1 MISDRD
7 IIQDETT
14 YGDNRR
20 RLSVRA
26 LLRNIILIGQL
37 SRTTTRNE
45 LLAAYDLSREGEA
58 SLYRLTP
65 RGFLTERE
73 LKASDVE
80 ALSLAERVAF
90 LKGAS
95 LLLGDRLRRGGDCI
109 CNMQAIVILPVAAY
123 ASILREDVV
132 LARKLW
138 KTFANI
144 PRLCAEK
151 LQLRRHDDEEG
162 QVDLRRRSFDDFIR
176 ELTAK
181 THVGFDADE
190 SRLGVLAADQ
200 VEQAYRLS
208 GHRLRNGLQIYNKNT
223 ILTP

>member
-1 MISDRD
+1 MISIND
-7 IIQDETT
+7 IIQDNETR
-14 YGDNRR
+14 GELRL

-26 LLRNIILIGQL
+26 VLRNLILIGQL
-37 SRTTTRNE
+37 PRSMTRTE
-45 LLAAYDLSREGEA
+45 LLATYDLSREGEA

-65 RGFLTERE
+65 RGFFAERE
-73 LKASDVE
+73 LQASDVE

-95 LLLGDRLRRGGDCI
+95 LLLGDRLRDGGDCI

-123 ASILREDVV
+123 ASILREDVI

-151 LQLRRHDDEEG
+151 LELRRNDEEEG
-162 QVDLRRRSFDDFIR
+162 QVDLRRRSFDEFIQ
-176 ELTAK
+176 ELTA
-181 THVGFDADE
+181 TGHVGFNADE
-190 SRLGVLAADQ
+190 PRLGVLAADRI
-200 VEQAYRLS
+200 EQAYRLS
-208 GHRLRNGLQIYNKNT
+208 SHRLRNGL
-223 ILTP
+223 